1 MNLKKASK
9 YLVVLLLILGLNIGV
24 SLLLEFQTI
33 DLYGAN
39 LVKQKDFSDT
49 LRTSN
54 NGNRNVI
61 VFFNNSNYNVSAKNS
76 FVSYGG
82 ILKENED
89 WNGLFNE
96 FSGFAGTIPL
106 TNLSL
111 YKSEFPDIN
120 IDTDEII
127 EVQMNYASAQT
138 QSVNATWYNNGYNGD
153 TDSSIAVL
161 DSGINPNQAYLQNK
175 IVGWQN
181 FVDDDLISDKNGHG
195 TFISSVIAGTGI
207 LTNKSSSPSIIKM
220 YGNYTHLELFEDYL
234 PSKNYTL
241 KILAVNISKSST
253 NIGIN
258 SSFDYPMNEID
269 TFWLELYYNS
279 TLVNSSTIQNPNQI
293 YSIIHNVAPN
303 KRGIYDV
310 YVKYHKKS
318 NTAPA
323 FSFNISMSF
332 FPESYYENYN
342 HFNGIANATKIL
354 SYRIVNS
361 SGQGYVSDL
370 ISAMASVIQ
379 NRTTHH
385 IISVCLSIGTIG
397 EDVTAINA
405 VIDEVIDNHVL
416 VVIAAGNN
424 GIEGTKPF
432 NSLGVNKNAIVV
444 GAINDEDMITSYSSM
459 GRNVGENVLKP
470 DIVAPGGSIIPDHRS
485 IVSADGK
492 SNDTTALIGT
502 SISTAIVSAVINILI
517 DAKWGSWAEWNNQNL
532 TKWVK
537 MLKAILLMTAS
548 ETNLEREDDPKT
560 EIDESDYSPNLFNGL
575 LINLKDVHEGYGR
588 MNVQAAID
596 ALTKQI
602 EINESINYE
611 LTSSELN
618 PLENHVFARKVHLIE
633 DIQYIFNLSNVDG
646 SADLD
651 LFLYANESNRFG
663 EPLLLQAAQKWY
675 GDSDFFYF
683 TPKYNQTECIVIVK
697 AISGKSNFTLNVS
710 SVINNFTPE
719 LKMTE
724 INYFGGAKND
734 TVISLQQFYGNEPAK
749 NYTIDNYW
757 FYIEYFDNDTSN
769 VPPQEV
775 YLYIVNTSKKYAM
788 TQVFA
793 FDDNYTDGAV
803 FRSDF
808 VKFSTPGKYYY
819 YFNASDGSHHANYPL
834 SELLNIN
841 IEFPDDS
848 EAFPYLQDFNDGF
861 NGWTYNGT
869 GWGLLNQSNQNDNRS
884 TLYSENWS
892 ALYFGRD
899 HNFPLNY
906 TYQPYIITNPFP
918 NGTLR
923 SPLFNITHINKNNTQ
938 VVAKIGLR
946 TSLNS
951 GDFMY
956 LQINPNWTGWI
967 TLRTYSNEERDWFL
981 DEINITQ
988 YIGNYVQFRLIAE
1001 LDEDY
1006 DPINYKGFTLAYF
1019 SLENYTNFQAPE
1031 IDFNVDENISDLQ
1044 GFKYDRIAFS
1054 VYYFDSDNNYPE
1066 YVFIEINNQNYSM
1079 INVFGAWNSSFNSFD
1094 PRGIKFVKSIVLND
1108 LTNLT
1113 FRFHVYDGKFLTSTN
1128 FFNQDNNLFNF
1139 QNPIAYEFNVNQSG
1153 KLIGFDYTLASLS
1166 DYFITGNPI
1175 QKELTQWLKG
1185 DNSWHLYYRFG
1196 NPFIYGGLGQSY
1208 GSLSQGYGPDW
1219 EANLITYPLHV
1230 RDEYDVFL
1238 NFAYE
1243 ISLQNEF
1250 FLEQDELDK
1259 CTISISSNY
1268 GESWDILKEYYFDS
1282 ESLAGNES
1290 MDISQYSN
1298 EIVIIKFTL
1307 HSNDIT
1313 TGLGYGWLL
1322 SNIYLGYDESTDFI
1336 APTIEISAPLSDE
1349 IVSSI
1354 TKIEANISDNIGID
1368 ENRINI
1374 YINDK
1379 IIDRSL
1385 LKFNHGTGVLSFEW
1399 DTTQYNDGTYVV
1411 MVVAYD
1417 AEGNKAESVVHV
1429 DVENGFLNFQTWGI
1443 WFLIIVSVII
1453 IGIISYFLAEKYGKF
1468 SFRHRRNIFAEK
1480 LRLKELDKE
1489 KVIKRIEVIETPEEH
1504 KNPFILHCKYCQS
1517 WFESSK
1523 FNYMCP
1529 KCDHDQIY
1537 IAYNCINCGK
1547 WYFKDK
1553 PGENFYCKNKK
1564 CRGVRLVRREI
1575 EEIKELLK
1583 EKGIF
1588 LRKFEY
1594 KGKKFSILD
1603 R

>member
-1 MNLKKASK
+1 LKKISK

-24 SLLLEFQTI
+24 SLLLEFQTFS
-33 DLYGAN
+33 LKSVN
-39 LVKQKDFSDT
+39 SVNQKEFSET
-49 LRTSN
+49 LHNSN
-54 NGNRNVI
+54 SGNKNVI
-61 VFFNNSNYNVSAKNS
+61 VFFNDSSYDVSAKTR
-76 FVSYGG
+76 FEFYGG
-82 ILKENED
+82 ILKEQED

-96 FSGFAGTIPL
+96 FSGFAGKIPL
-106 TNLSL
+106 INISS
-111 YKSEFPDIN
+111 YKSEFPDVH

-127 EVQMNYASAQT
+127 EVQLNYASAQT
-138 QSVNATWYNNGYNGD
+138 QSINATWYTNGYNGD

-161 DSGINPNQAYLQNK
+161 DSGIKPNQAFLQDK

-181 FVDDDLISDKNGHG
+181 FVDNDVISDKNGHG

-207 LTNKSSSPSIIKM
+207 LTNKSSSPSVINL

-241 KILAVNISKSST
+241 KILTVNMSKSST
-253 NIGIN
+253 KIGIN
-258 SSFDYPMNEID
+258 TSIDYQTNEID
-269 TFWLELYYNS
+269 TFWLELFYNS

-293 YSIIHNVAPN
+293 YSLNHNVAPN

-318 NTAPA
+318 NTVPA
-323 FSFNISMSF
+323 FSFNSSVSF

-354 SYRIVNS
+354 SYRVVNS

-379 NRTTHH
+379 NRTTYQ

-405 VIDEVIDNHVL
+405 VIDEVINNHIL

-432 NSLGVNKNAIVV
+432 NSLGVNKDAIVV
-444 GAINDEDMITSYSSM
+444 GAINDKDMITSYSSM
-459 GRNVGENVLKP
+459 GIDVGENVLKP
-470 DIVAPGGSIIPDHRS
+470 DIVAPGGSIIPGHRS

-492 SNDTTALIGT
+492 SNETTALIGT
-502 SISTAIVSAVINILI
+502 SISTAIVSAIINILI
-517 DAKWGSWAEWNNQNL
+517 DAKWGSWAKWNNQNL

-537 MLKAILLMTAS
+537 MLKAVLLMTAS

-560 EIDESDYSPNLFNGL
+560 EIDESDYSPTVFNGL
-575 LINLKDVHEGYGR
+575 LNNLKDVHEGYGR
-588 MNVQAAID
+588 INVQAAID
-596 ALTKQI
+596 ALTKKI

-618 PLENHVFARKVHLIE
+618 PLENHVFARKIHLLE
-633 DIQYIFNLSNVDG
+633 NTQYSFNLSNVDG
-646 SADLD
+646 NSDLD

-663 EPLLLQAAQKWY
+663 EPLLLQTAQKWY

-683 TPKYNQTECIVIVK
+683 TPKHNQTECIVIVK
-697 AISGKSNFTLNVS
+697 AISGRSNFTLNVS
-710 SVINNFTPE
+710 TVNNIFTPE

-724 INYFGGAKND
+724 INYFGGSKND
-734 TVISLQQFYGNEPAK
+734 TVISLQEFYGNEPAK
-749 NYTIDNYW
+749 NYSIDNYW
-757 FYIEYFDNDTSN
+757 FYIEYFDNDSSN

-788 TQVFA
+788 TQIFA
-793 FDDNYTDGAV
+793 FDDNYTNGAV

-808 VKFSTPGKYYY
+808 IKFSKPGKYYY
-819 YFNASDGSHHANYPL
+819 YFNASDGFHHARYPL
-834 SELLNIN
+834 SGVFSIN

-848 EAFPYLQDFNDGF
+848 EAFPYNHDFNDGY

-869 GWGLLNQSNQNDNRS
+869 GWGLLNQSNQIDNRS

-892 ALYFGRD
+892 ALYLGREHD
-899 HNFPLNY
+899 FPLNY

-918 NGTLR
+918 NGSLR
-923 SPLFNITHINKNNTQ
+923 SPLFNITHINRNSTQ
-938 VVAKIGLR
+938 VVAKLGLR

-956 LQINPNWTGWI
+956 FQINPNWTGWI
-967 TLRTYSNEERDWFL
+967 TLRTYSDEERDWFL
-981 DEINITQ
+981 EEINITQ
-988 YIGNYVQFRLIAE
+988 YIGNYVQFRFLAA
-1001 LDEDY
+1001 LDEDF
-1006 DPINYKGFTLAYF
+1006 DPINYKGFMLAYF
-1019 SLENYTNFQAPE
+1019 ALENYTNFQTPE
-1031 IDFNVDENISDLQ
+1031 IGFMLDEDISNIQ

-1054 VYYFDSDNNYPE
+1054 LNYFDSDNNYPE

-1079 INVFGAWNSSFNSFD
+1079 INTYGAWNASLDSLD
-1094 PRGIKFVKSIVLND
+1094 TRGIKFVKSFVLSD
-1108 LTNLT
+1108 FVNLT
-1113 FRFHVYDGKFLTSTN
+1113 FRFHVSDGKFFNSTN

-1139 QNPIAYEFNVNQSG
+1139 QNTIAYEFKVNQSG
-1153 KLIGFDYTLASLS
+1153 KLIGFDYTLTSLS
-1166 DYFITGNPI
+1166 DYYITGNPM

-1185 DNSWHLYYRFG
+1185 DNSWHPYYRFG
-1196 NPFIYGGLGQSY
+1196 NPFLYGGLGQSY
-1208 GSLSQGYGPDW
+1208 GSLSQGYGTDW
-1219 EANLITYPLHV
+1219 EANLITHPLHV

-1259 CTISISSNY
+1259 CTISISINY
-1268 GESWDILKEYYFDS
+1268 GESWDIVKEYYFDS
-1282 ESLAGNES
+1282 ENLVGNES
-1290 MDISQYSN
+1290 LDISQYSN
-1298 EIVIIKFTL
+1298 EIVLIKFTL

-1313 TGLGYGWLL
+1313 TGLGYGWLI
-1322 SNIYLGYDESTDFI
+1322 SNIYLGYDKSTDFI
-1336 APTIEISAPLSDE
+1336 DPSIEIITPLSDE

-1354 TKIEANISDNIGID
+1354 TKVEANISDNIDID
-1368 ENRINI
+1368 DDRINI

-1379 IIDRSL
+1379 MIDRRL
-1385 LKFNHGTGVLSFEW
+1385 LNFNQDTGVLNFEW
-1399 DTTQYNDGTYVV
+1399 DTTLYNDGTYLVRI
-1411 MVVAYD
+1411 VAYD
-1417 AEGNKAESVVHV
+1417 TEGNRAESIVPVV
-1429 DVENGFLNFQTWGI
+1429 VENGLINFRTWGI
-1443 WFLIIVSVII
+1443 WILIIGSII
-1453 IGIISYFLAEKYGKF
+1453 VVGIISYILAEKYGKF
-1468 SFRHRRNIFAEK
+1468 SFRHRRNTIAEK

-1489 KVIKRIEVIETPEEH
+1489 QVIKRIEIIETSGEH
-1504 KNPFILHCKYCQS
+1504 KNPLILHCKYCQS

-1523 FNYMCP
+1523 FNIMCP

-1547 WYFKDK
+1547 WYFKDE

-1564 CRGVRLVRREI
+1564 CKGVRLVEREI
-1575 EEIKELLK
+1575 EEIKNLLK
-1583 EKGIF
+1583 ENGIF

-1594 KGKKFSILD
+1594 KDKKFSILD

>member
-1 MNLKKASK
+1 MKKVSK
-9 YLVVLLLILGLNIGV
+9 YLVVLLLILGLNIGASFLV
-24 SLLLEFQTI
+24 EFQT
-33 DLYGAN
+33 YNFNGVSR
-39 LVKQKDFSDT
+39 VKQKEFSDT
-49 LRTSN
+49 LHTSN
-54 NGNRNVI
+54 SGNKNVI
-61 VFFNNSNYNVSAKNS
+61 VFFNYSIYDVSAKTR
-76 FVSYGG
+76 FEFYGG

-96 FSGFAGTIPL
+96 FSGFAGMIPL
-106 TNLSL
+106 VNLSS

-138 QSVNATWYNNGYNGD
+138 QSVNATWYYNGYNGD

-161 DSGINPNQAYLQNK
+161 DSGINPNQAFLQDK
-175 IVGWQN
+175 VVGWQN
-181 FVDDDLISDKNGHG
+181 FVDNDLISDRNGHG
-195 TFISSVIAGTGI
+195 TFISSVIAGTGV
-207 LTNKSSSPSIIKM
+207 LTNKSSSPSFIKL

-241 KILAVNISKSST
+241 KILTVNMSKSSSK
-253 NIGIN
+253 IGIN
-258 SSFDYPMNEID
+258 SSFAYQTNEID

-279 TLVNSSTIQNPNQI
+279 TLVNSSTIHNPNQI
-293 YSIIHNVAPN
+293 YSIMHNVAPN

-323 FSFNISMSF
+323 FSFNSSMSF
-332 FPESYYENYN
+332 FPESYYEDYN

-379 NRTTHH
+379 NRTAYK

-405 VIDEVIDNHVL
+405 VIDHVIKNHII

-424 GIEGTKPF
+424 GIEGAQPF
-432 NSLGVNKNAIVV
+432 NSLGINKNAIVV
-444 GAINDEDMITSYSSM
+444 GAINDEDMITSYSSI
-459 GRNVGENVLKP
+459 GRSVGENILKP
-470 DIVAPGGSIIPDHRS
+470 DIVAPGGSTIPGHRS

-492 SNDTTALIGT
+492 TNDTTALIGT

-575 LINLKDVHEGYGR
+575 LNNLKDVHEGYGR
-588 MNVQAAID
+588 LNVQAAID

-618 PLENHVFARKVHLIE
+618 PLENHVFARKVHLLE
-633 DIQYIFNLSNVDG
+633 DTQYSFNLSNVDG
-646 SADLD
+646 NADLD
-651 LFLYANESNRFG
+651 LFLYANESNQFG

-683 TPKYNQTECIVIVK
+683 TPKHNQTECIVIVK

-710 SVINNFTPE
+710 TVNNNFAPE
-719 LKMTE
+719 LKITE
-724 INYFGGAKND
+724 INYFGGVKND

-793 FDDNYTDGAV
+793 FDDNYTNGAV

-808 VKFSTPGKYYY
+808 VKFSKPGKYYY
-819 YFNASDGSHHANYPL
+819 YFNASDGSNHANYPL
-834 SELLNIN
+834 SDLLSIN

-848 EAFPYLQDFNDGF
+848 EAFPYVYDFNDGL
-861 NGWTYNGT
+861 NGWTFNGT

-892 ALYFGRD
+892 ALYFGRN

-923 SPLFNITHINKNNTQ
+923 SPLFNITHINKNYTQ
-938 VVAKIGLR
+938 VVAKLGLR

-981 DEINITQ
+981 EEINITQ
-988 YIGNYVQFRLIAE
+988 YIGNYVQFRLVAD

-1019 SLENYTNFQAPE
+1019 SLENYTNFQTPE
-1031 IDFNVDENISDLQ
+1031 IDFIVDENISDIQ

-1054 VYYFDSDNNYPE
+1054 LNYFDSDNNYPE

-1079 INVFGAWNSSFNSFD
+1079 INVFGAWNASLGSVDS
-1094 PRGIKFVKSIVLND
+1094 RGIKFVKSIVLND
-1108 LTNLT
+1108 ITNLT
-1113 FRFHVYDGKFLTSTN
+1113 FRFHIYDGKFLQSTN
-1128 FFNQDNNLFNF
+1128 FFNQENNLFNF
-1139 QNPIAYEFNVNQSG
+1139 QNPNAYEFNVNQSG

-1166 DYFITGNPI
+1166 DYYITGNPM

-1208 GSLSQGYGPDW
+1208 GSLSQGYGTDW
-1219 EANLITYPLHV
+1219 DASLITYPLHV

-1282 ESLAGNES
+1282 ETLAGNES
-1290 MDISQYSN
+1290 LDISQYSN

-1313 TGLGYGWLL
+1313 TGLGYGWLI
-1322 SNIYLGYDESTDFI
+1322 SNIYLGYDKSTDFI

-1354 TKIEANISDNIGID
+1354 TKIEANISDNIEID
-1368 ENRINI
+1368 DDRINI

-1379 IIDRSL
+1379 MVDRSL

-1417 AEGNKAESVVHV
+1417 TEGNRVESVVHV
-1429 DVENGFLNFQTWGI
+1429 DVENGLMNIQTWGI
-1443 WFLIIVSVII
+1443 WFLIIVGVII
-1453 IGIISYFLAEKYGKF
+1453 VGIISYVLAEKYGKF
-1468 SFRHRRNIFAEK
+1468 SFRYRRNIFAEK

-1489 KVIKRIEVIETPEEH
+1489 QVIKRIEVIETPEEH
-1504 KNPFILHCKYCQS
+1504 KNPLILHCKYCQS

-1523 FNYMCP
+1523 FDYMCP

-1553 PGENFYCKNKK
+1553 PGDNFYCKNKK
-1564 CRGVRLVRREI
+1564 CSGVRLVRREI

-1594 KGKKFSILD
+1594 KDKKFSILD

>member
-1 MNLKKASK
+1 VRKVSK
-9 YLVVLLLILGLNIGV
+9 YLVVLLFILGLNIGV
-24 SLLLEFQTI
+24 SLLLEFQI
-33 DLYGAN
+33 LDLNGAN
-39 LVKQKDFSDT
+39 FVKSKEFSET
-49 LRTSN
+49 LHTSN
-54 NGNRNVI
+54 SGNKNVI
-61 VFFNNSNYNVSAKNS
+61 VFFNTSFYDVSAKPR
-76 FVSYGG
+76 FVFYGG

-111 YKSEFPDIN
+111 FKNEFPDIN

-161 DSGINPNQAYLQNK
+161 DSGINPNQAFLQNK
-175 IVGWQN
+175 VVGWQN
-181 FVDDDLISDKNGHG
+181 FVDNDLISDKNGHG
-195 TFISSVIAGTGI
+195 TFISSVIAGTGV
-207 LTNKSSSPSIIKM
+207 LTNKSSNPSVIKL

-241 KILAVNISKSST
+241 KILTVNISKSST

-258 SSFDYPMNEID
+258 SSFDYQMNEID

-279 TLVNSSTIQNPNQI
+279 TLVNASTIQNPNQI
-293 YSIIHNVAPN
+293 YSIVHNVAPD

-354 SYRIVNS
+354 SYKVVNS

-379 NRTTHH
+379 NRTTYH

-405 VIDEVIDNHVL
+405 VIDQVIKKHII

-424 GIEGTKPF
+424 GIKGTKPF
-432 NSLGVNKNAIVV
+432 NSLGINKNAIVV
-444 GAINDEDMITSYSSM
+444 GAINDDDMITSYSSM

-470 DIVAPGGSIIPDHRS
+470 DIVAPGGSIIPGHRS

-517 DAKWGSWAEWNNQNL
+517 DAKWGSWAEWDNQNL

-560 EIDESDYSPNLFNGL
+560 EINESNYSPNLFNGL
-575 LINLKDVHEGYGR
+575 INNLKDVHEGYGR

-596 ALTKQI
+596 ALTKNI
-602 EINESINYE
+602 KINESINYY

-618 PLENHVFARKVHLIE
+618 PLENHVFARKIHLLE
-633 DIQYIFNLSNVDG
+633 DIQYSFNLSNVDG
-646 SADLD
+646 NADLD

-683 TPKYNQTECIVIVK
+683 TPKNNQTECIVIVK

-710 SVINNFTPE
+710 SVNNNFTPE

-724 INYFGGAKND
+724 INYFGGSKND
-734 TVISLQQFYGNEPAK
+734 TVISLQQYYGNEPAK

-775 YLYIVNTSKKYAM
+775 YLYIINTSKKYAM
-788 TQVFA
+788 TQIFA
-793 FDDNYTDGAV
+793 FDENYTDGAI

-808 VKFSTPGKYYY
+808 VKFSKPGKYYY

-834 SELLNIN
+834 SGVLSIN

-848 EAFPYLQDFNDGF
+848 ETFPYIHDFNDGF

-869 GWGLLNQSNQNDNRS
+869 GWGWLNQSNQNDNRS

-892 ALYFGRD
+892 AFYFGRD
-899 HNFPLNY
+899 HDFPLNY

-918 NGTLR
+918 NGSLR
-923 SPLFNITHINKNNTQ
+923 SPLFNITHINKNYTQ
-938 VVAKIGLR
+938 IFVKLGLR

-967 TLRTYSNEERDWFL
+967 TLRTYTNEERDWFL
-981 DEINITQ
+981 EEINITQ

-1001 LDEDY
+1001 LDEDF
-1006 DPINYKGFTLAYF
+1006 DPVNYKGFTLAYF
-1019 SLENYTNFQAPE
+1019 SLENYTNFQTPE
-1031 IDFNVDENISDLQ
+1031 IDFDVDKNISNIQ

-1054 VYYFDSDNNYPE
+1054 INYFDSDNNYPE
-1066 YVFIEINNQNYSM
+1066 YVFIEINNQNYTM
-1079 INVFGAWNSSFNSFD
+1079 INIFGAWNASLGYADS
-1094 PRGIKFVKSIVLND
+1094 RGIKFVNSFVLSD
-1108 LTNLT
+1108 FANLT

-1128 FFNQDNNLFNF
+1128 FFNQDDNLFNF
-1139 QNPIAYEFNVNQSG
+1139 QSPIAYEFNVNQSG

-1166 DYFITGNPI
+1166 DYYITGNPM

-1196 NPFIYGGLGQSY
+1196 NSFIYGGLGQSY
-1208 GSLSQGYGPDW
+1208 GSLSQGYGTDW

-1230 RDEYDVFL
+1230 RGDYDVFL
-1238 NFAYE
+1238 NYAYE

-1268 GESWDILKEYYFDS
+1268 GESWDILKQYYFDS
-1282 ESLAGNES
+1282 ENLAGNES
-1290 MDISQYSN
+1290 LDISQYSN
-1298 EIVIIKFTL
+1298 EIVLIKFTL

-1322 SNIYLGYDESTDFI
+1322 SNIYLGYDKTTDFI
-1336 APTIEISAPLSDE
+1336 APTIEIINPLSDE
-1349 IVSSI
+1349 KVSLFTRI
-1354 TKIEANISDNIGID
+1354 TANISDNIEID
-1368 ENRINI
+1368 DNRIDV

-1379 IIDRSL
+1379 IVDRSL
-1385 LKFNHGTGVLSFEW
+1385 LKFNPGTGVLSFEW
-1399 DTTQYNDGTYVV
+1399 DTTLYNDGNYIV

-1417 AEGNKAESVVHV
+1417 IEGNRAESVVHV
-1429 DVENGFLNFQTWGI
+1429 EVENGLINFQTWGI
-1443 WFLIIVSVII
+1443 WFLIIFSVII
-1453 IGIISYFLAEKYGKF
+1453 VGIISYFLAEKYGKF

-1489 KVIKRIEVIETPEEH
+1489 KVIKRIEVIETPEEN
-1504 KNPFILHCKYCQS
+1504 KNPLILHCKYCQS

-1594 KGKKFSILD
+1594 KNKKFSILD

>member
-1 MNLKKASK
+1 MKKVSK
-9 YLVVLLLILGLNIGV
+9 YLVALLFILGLNIGA
-24 SLLLEFQTI
+24 SFLLEFQTL
-33 DLYGAN
+33 DLNGVN
-39 LVKQKDFSDT
+39 LVKQKEFSDT

-54 NGNRNVI
+54 SGNKNVI
-61 VFFNNSNYNVSAKNS
+61 VFFNNTNYNNSAKIR

-89 WNGLFNE
+89 WNGLFIE

-106 TNLSL
+106 VNLSS
-111 YKSEFPDIN
+111 YESEFPDIN

-127 EVQMNYASAQT
+127 EVQMNYASVQT
-138 QSVNATWYNNGYNGD
+138 QSINATWYNNGYNGD
-153 TDSSIAVL
+153 TNSSIAVL
-161 DSGINPNQAYLQNK
+161 DSGINPNQVFLQDK
-175 IVGWQN
+175 VVGWQN
-181 FVDDDLISDKNGHG
+181 FVDNDLISDRNGHG
-195 TFISSVIAGTGI
+195 TFISSVIAGTGV
-207 LTNKSSSPSIIKM
+207 LTNESSSPSFINL

-234 PSKNYTL
+234 PSKNYTF
-241 KILAVNISKSST
+241 KILTVNMSKSST
-253 NIGIN
+253 KIGIN
-258 SSFDYPMNEID
+258 SSFDYQTNEID
-269 TFWLELYYNS
+269 TFWLELFYNS

-293 YSIIHNVAPN
+293 YSIIHDVAPD

-318 NTAPA
+318 NTTPA
-323 FSFNISMSF
+323 FSFNSSMSF
-332 FPESYYENYN
+332 FPESYYEDYN

-354 SYRIVNS
+354 SYRVVNS
-361 SGQGYVSDL
+361 SGQGHVSDL

-379 NRTTHH
+379 NRAIYQ

-397 EDVTAINA
+397 EDVTAINT
-405 VIDEVIDNHVL
+405 VIDEVIKNHII

-424 GIEGTKPF
+424 GIEGSKPF
-432 NSLGVNKNAIVV
+432 NSLGINKNAIVV

-470 DIVAPGGSIIPDHRS
+470 DIVAPGGSTIQGHRS

-492 SNDTTALIGT
+492 SNDTTTLIGT

-517 DAKWGSWAEWNNQNL
+517 DAKWGSWTEWNNQNL

-537 MLKAILLMTAS
+537 MLKAVLLMTAS

-575 LINLKDVHEGYGR
+575 LNNLKDVHEGYGR
-588 MNVQAAID
+588 LNIQAAID
-596 ALTKQI
+596 ALTKEI
-602 EINESINYE
+602 EINEPINYE

-618 PLENHVFARKVHLIE
+618 PLENHVFARKIHLLE
-633 DIQYIFNLSNVDG
+633 DTQYSFNLSNVDG
-646 SADLD
+646 NADLD

-683 TPKYNQTECIVIVK
+683 TPKHNQTECIVIVK

-710 SVINNFTPE
+710 SVNNNFAPE

-724 INYFGGAKND
+724 INYFGGVKND
-734 TVISLQQFYGNEPAK
+734 TVISLQEFYGSEPAK

-757 FYIEYFDNDTSN
+757 FFIEYFDNDTSN

-788 TQVFA
+788 TQILA
-793 FDDNYTDGAV
+793 FDGNYTNGAV

-808 VKFSTPGKYYY
+808 VKFSKPGKYYY
-819 YFNASDGSHHANYPL
+819 YFNASDGSHHAKYPL
-834 SELLNIN
+834 SELSSIN

-848 EAFPYLQDFNDGF
+848 EAFPYAHDFNDGL
-861 NGWTYNGT
+861 NGWSYNGT
-869 GWGLLNQSNQNDNRS
+869 GWGMLNQSNQNDNRS

-892 ALYFGRD
+892 AMYFGRD
-899 HNFPLNY
+899 HDFPLNY

-918 NGTLR
+918 NGSLR
-923 SPLFNITHINKNNTQ
+923 SPLFNITDINKNYTQ
-938 VVAKIGLR
+938 VFAKIGLR

-967 TLRTYSNEERDWFL
+967 TLRTYSGEERDWFL
-981 DEINITQ
+981 EEINITQ
-988 YIGNYVQFRLIAE
+988 YIGNFVQFRFVAVI
-1001 LDEDY
+1001 DEDF
-1006 DPINYKGFTLAYF
+1006 DPINYKGFALAYF
-1019 SLENYTNFQAPE
+1019 SLENYTNFQTPE
-1031 IDFNVDENISDLQ
+1031 IDFNVDDNISDIQ

-1054 VYYFDSDNNYPE
+1054 LNYFDSDNNYPE

-1079 INVFGAWNSSFNSFD
+1079 INIFGAWNASLSSVDS
-1094 PRGIKFVKSIVLND
+1094 RGIKFVKSFVLND
-1108 LTNLT
+1108 ITNLT
-1113 FRFHVYDGKFLTSTN
+1113 FRFHVYDGKFFNSTN
-1128 FFNQDNNLFNF
+1128 YFNQDHNLFNF

-1153 KLIGFDYTLASLS
+1153 KLIGFDYTLTSLS
-1166 DYFITGNPI
+1166 EYYITGNPM

-1208 GSLSQGYGPDW
+1208 GSLSQGYGPEW
-1219 EANLITYPLHV
+1219 EASLITYPLHV

-1259 CTISISSNY
+1259 CTISISSDY
-1268 GESWDILKEYYFDS
+1268 GESWDNLREYYFDS
-1282 ESLAGNES
+1282 ENLAGNES
-1290 MDISQYSN
+1290 VDISQYSN
-1298 EIVIIKFTL
+1298 EIVLIKFTL

-1313 TGLGYGWLL
+1313 TGLGYGWLI
-1322 SNIYLGYDESTDFI
+1322 SNIYLGYDKSTDFI
-1336 APTIEISAPLSDE
+1336 APTIEISTPLSDA
-1349 IVSSI
+1349 IINSI
-1354 TKIEANISDNIGID
+1354 TKIEANISDNIEID
-1368 ENRINI
+1368 DTRINI
-1374 YINDK
+1374 YINDEM
-1379 IIDRSL
+1379 IDRSL
-1385 LKFNHGTGVLSFEW
+1385 LNFNQGTGVLSFEW
-1399 DTTQYNDGTYVV
+1399 DTSQFLDGTYVV

-1417 AEGNKAESVVHV
+1417 AEGNRAESVVHV
-1429 DVENGFLNFQTWGI
+1429 EVENGLMNFQTWGI
-1443 WFLIIVSVII
+1443 WLLIIVSVII
-1453 IGIISYFLAEKYGKF
+1453 LGIISYVLAEKYGKF
-1468 SFRHRRNIFAEK
+1468 SFRHRRNTFAEK
-1480 LRLKELDKE
+1480 LRLKEFDKDQ
-1489 KVIKRIEVIETPEEH
+1489 VIKRIEIIETSEEY
-1504 KNPFILHCKYCQS
+1504 KNPLILHCKYCQS

-1537 IAYNCINCGK
+1537 VAYNCINCGK

-1553 PGENFYCKNKK
+1553 PEDNFYCKNKK

-1575 EEIKELLK
+1575 EEIKESLK

-1588 LRKFEY
+1588 LRKFEN
-1594 KGKKFSILD
+1594 KSKKFSILD